1 MLRTRINSENCIS
14 VLPCAL
20 NILFNNYTEMQLY
33 KVGQKKRC
41 SSRGCLLDNQ
51 PKYKFVHKFFSSK
64 DFFQPSFRVLR
75 NPRKKEIL
83 DRRVNDKKIFRSF
96 LDSFAVAIL

>member
-33 KVGQKKRC
+33 KVGQIKSVG

-51 PKYKFVHKFFSSK
+51 PKHKFVHKFFSSK
-64 DFFQPSFRVLR
+64 EQ
-75 NPRKKEIL
+75 
-83 DRRVNDKKIFRSF
+83 
-96 LDSFAVAIL
+96 